1 MAPSGMLPRNLE
13 GFQPSPHVSGG
24 LLRTLVERVF
34 NGAMAEVV
42 SDTARRIRDAAV
54 IRFGTDGFSVGL
66 RAIAADAGVTAGL
79 IIHHFG
85 SKDGLRS
92 ACDEHIRDLLW
103 EHKRSATTSR
113 FLSAPAPGEIA
124 ELAPALRYMMRSF
137 QAGGEFARS
146 MMDRLVED
154 TEGYLAEGVDAGMFR
169 PSGSPASR
177 ARYLAYQAVGG
188 MLVWHLLHAAP
199 EQPDFA
205 AEVAT
210 YMEAMTPGSLELF
223 AQGLL
228 VDRTMLDDYLMY
240 VPDPPVEGGA
250 LA

>member
-1 MAPSGMLPRNLE
+1 MRYP
-13 GFQPSPHVSGG
+13 
-24 LLRTLVERVF
+24 VERMF
-34 NGAMAEVV
+34 NRAMAEVV

-54 IRFGTDGFSVGL
+54 LRFGADGFGVGL

-92 ACDEHIRDLLW
+92 ACDDHVRDLLW
-103 EHKRSATTSR
+103 EHKRSATTSH
-113 FLSAPAPGEIA
+113 FLSAPAPEEIA
-124 ELAPALRYMMRSF
+124 ELTPALRYMMRSF

-154 TEGYLAEGVDAGMFR
+154 TEGYLADGVEAGMFR
-169 PSGSPASR
+169 PSGASASR

-188 MLVWHLLHAAP
+188 MLVWHLLHTDP
-199 EQPDFA
+199 ERPDFA

-210 YMEAMTPGSLELF
+210 MGYDARVAGAVRPG
-223 AQGLL
+223 APG
-228 VDRTMLDDYLMY
+228 
-240 VPDPPVEGGA
+240 
-250 LA
+250 